1 MEAVRTGLSD
11 DKVGIEP
18 FSLSDHPRLRSPHRR
33 NRPPRRLRSR
43 RPSPDRQYLLD
54 RRDLRGLHRP
64 HSRHHQTHPNRLLP
78 QDRLRRDRL
87 RAWRETE
94 RTGQPANRRRLQAR
108 FAAAGDAM
116 EAAEVAAV
124 IERRGGS
131 LGRGHDPGGAGGVP
145 RHRFTIADQLQPG
158 RPDREHG
165 QVLLKRAIADQ
176 QAQQV
181 SLRRAARA
189 FPSAERAVVVQ
200 DDLVA
205 RLQAAG
211 FDPFD
216 LQHVRGPAGDAPD
229 AVIRRQPQRMPLARG
244 ESEHRLRSRPEESG
258 AGAVWDDASRLRG
271 DVGGAG
277 VFMGSRG
284 ARDQVAPRVPGFS
297 A

>member
-1 MEAVRTGLSD
+1 MRCTASSSAGSLCVRRTLTPFGLRALHRS
-11 DKVGIEP
+11 VGIEQSAQQP
-18 FSLSDHPRLRSPHRR
+18 LDERR
-33 NRPPRRLRSR
+33 APA
-43 RPSPDRQYLLD
+43 LD
-54 RRDLRGLHRP
+54 
-64 HSRHHQTHPNRLLP
+64 
-78 QDRLRRDRL
+78 LRRDRL

-145 RHRFTIADQLQPG
+145 RHRFTIADQLQLG

-165 QVLLKRAIADQ
+165 QVLLQRAIADQ

-258 AGAVWDDASRLRG
+258 AGDGIALAVDHRG
-271 DVGGAG
+271 ERPADEVGHL
-277 VFMGSRG
+277 
-284 ARDQVAPRVPGFS
+284 ARPLGGRDPGVAP
-297 A
+297 